1 MTPDL
6 DGAANLG
13 TKELL
18 AVLLSIARRDVDK
31 LIKNSTH
38 ELKVDVF
45 IELSEGECCLARW
58 EIYTFYHKFSSH
70 SSYISVLGTQ

>member
-6 DGAANLG
+6 DGAVNLG

-18 AVLLSIARRDVDK
+18 AVLLSISRRDVDK
-31 LIKNSTH
+31 LIRNSTQ

-45 IELSEGECCLARW
+45 VELSEGESCLTR
-58 EIYTFYHKFSSH
+58 
-70 SSYISVLGTQ
+70 

>member
-6 DGAANLG
+6 DGAANLD

-18 AVLLSIARRDVDK
+18 AVLLSISLRDVER
-31 LIKNSTH
+31 LIRNSTQ

-45 IELSEGECCLARW
+45 VELSEGEALLTRLALFRRVPFFANPGAP
-58 EIYTFYHKFSSH
+58 Y
-70 SSYISVLGTQ
+70 LGLNW

>member
-18 AVLLSIARRDVDK
+18 GVLLSIASRDVEK
-31 LIKNSTH
+31 LIRNSTH

-45 IELSEGECCLARW
+45 IELSEGECGLAR
-58 EIYTFYHKFSSH
+58 YSALFHLDT
-70 SSYISVLGTQ
+70 YIFLLRVA

>member
-1 MTPDL
+1 MTCASQRDLCISAHDMSPDL

-18 AVLLSIARRDVDK
+18 AVLLSISRRDVDK
-31 LIKNSTH
+31 LIRNSTQ

-45 IELSEGECCLARW
+45 VELSEGESCLTR
-58 EIYTFYHKFSSH
+58 
-70 SSYISVLGTQ
+70 